1 MDTVGAL
8 AQNGIIDNVKDLG
21 FGVGFMV
28 LCFVIVFYILRQQKD
43 ILQQAKEERAVFL
56 STIERFTKAIED
68 HTVQAR
74 EFHNNVTEAH
84 RFQREEHKDMTE
96 SQNSICQTL
105 SLLAAK
111 LAN

>member
-21 FGVGFMV
+21 FGVGFMA
-28 LCFVIVFYILRQQKD
+28 LCFIIVFYILKQQKE

-56 STIERFTKAIED
+56 YTIERFTKAIED
-68 HTVQAR
+68 HTAQAR

-84 RFQREEHKDMTE
+84 KFQREEHQEMEKA
-96 SQNSICQTL
+96 QNSICQTL
-105 SLLAAK
+105 SAVCAK
-111 LAN
+111 LSN

>member
-21 FGVGFMV
+21 FGVGFMA
-28 LCFVIVFYILRQQKD
+28 LCFVVVFYILKQQKE
-43 ILQQAKEERAVFL
+43 ILLQAKEERAVFL

-68 HTVQAR
+68 HTAQAR
-74 EFHNNVTEAH
+74 GFHETVSRAH
-84 RFQREEHKDMTE
+84 EYQREEHKDMQE

-105 SLLAAK
+105 SLVAAK

>member
-28 LCFVIVFYILRQQKD
+28 LCFVIVFYILRQQKE
-43 ILQQAKEERAVFL
+43 ILQQAKEERSVFL

-68 HTVQAR
+68 HTAQAR
-74 EFHNNVTEAH
+74 EFHNNVNTAH
-84 RFQREEHKDMTE
+84 TFQREEHKDMAD
-96 SQNSICQTL
+96 SQNSICSTL
-105 SLLAAK
+105 ALVASK
-111 LAN
+111 LSG

>member
-8 AQNGIIDNVKDLG
+8 TQNGIIDNVKDLG

-56 STIERFTKAIED
+56 STIEKFTKAIDD
-68 HTVQAR
+68 HTAQAR

-84 RFQREEHKDMTE
+84 KYQREEHKDMAE
-96 SQNSICQTL
+96 SQNSICSTL
-105 SLLAAK
+105 ALVASK
-111 LAN
+111 LSG